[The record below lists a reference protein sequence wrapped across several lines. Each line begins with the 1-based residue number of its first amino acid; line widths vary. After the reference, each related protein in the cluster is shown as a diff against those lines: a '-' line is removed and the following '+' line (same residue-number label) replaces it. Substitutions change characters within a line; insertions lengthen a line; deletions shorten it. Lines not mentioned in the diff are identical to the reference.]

1 VVIGDEKEE
10 VIMKSILWLQKQQE
24 EMTDGFTVVYK
35 EEEFVFVP
43 TFLERNDKKMD
54 RLLTG
59 KFVALWF
66 QWF

>member
-1 VVIGDEKEE
+1 
-10 VIMKSILWLQKQQE
+10 MKSILWLQKQQE

-59 KFVALWF
+59 KFETLWF
-66 QWF
+66 EWF

>member
-1 VVIGDEKEE
+1 
-10 VIMKSILWLQKQQE
+10 MKSILWLQKQQE

-59 KFVALWF
+59 KFETFLFEWF
-66 QWF
+66 

>member
-1 VVIGDEKEE
+1 
-10 VIMKSILWLQKQQE
+10 MKSILWLQKQQE

-35 EEEFVFVP
+35 EEEFVFIP

-59 KFVALWF
+59 KFVVLWF
-66 QWF
+66 

>member
-1 VVIGDEKEE
+1 
-10 VIMKSILWLQKQQE
+10 MKSILWLQKQQE

-35 EEEFVFVP
+35 ENEFVFVP

-59 KFVALWF
+59 KFVSYWLSGLIILLI
-66 QWF
+66 